1 MTALYIIIGVLLL
14 IFLLLLT
21 KIRVN
26 LLYCDDFSV
35 ALKVLFFKYKLE
47 QQEPQ
52 DEDTQNF
59 DKQKK
64 EKKTKKIKKKKISA
78 QKNLSFR
85 EIIEK
90 LKDIIF
96 KLIKKAGKY
105 IFLEKYI
112 VKAQIASDDPA
123 KTAILYGAACGAAG
137 SLWAL
142 IDSLKHKTKNPKM
155 LITEL
160 KPDFISEKSDFYI
173 NIEFSIRIWQTLV
186 LALIAL
192 KAVKLFDFERK

>member
-52 DEDTQNF
+52 DE
-59 DKQKK
+59 QKK